1 MAFSDNF
8 ETSRLVGMFTD
19 PLNWA
24 LLVLATAFGYYVLA
38 VPYWQDEYLKRSP
51 QVMSLQEYMDNPS
64 HPREWMLRT
73 LGAPPPSVE
82 IVVEGLNVK
91 HVDNDSIT
99 LSSASSSSS
108 SASGNCDI
116 DPEIPISMGAEATAP
131 MTDIL
136 VAGDNMDLLG
146 LSVGQQVDLQVF
158 GLHETD
164 LGWVPLH
171 PELDSDLEEKFT
183 KDEIDELELLEIHVG
198 GNTVRNPY
206 VETGELRLAPGL
218 QPNGEPH
225 TLEDLD
231 NDTEYIQTGSRLAGG
246 LVDLQGV
253 KLVDQD
259 TNIMSPY
266 FVVEDGEG
274 RRANVYYN
282 QRLLSEHRW
291 GLDRLG
297 DQCVVVRGVMRRL
310 TPPELRQLGEDDNVQ
325 AVIDGHAMV
334 SPDGSVVISLENPA
348 AALMGR

>member
-1 MAFSDNF
+1 MASSDNF
-8 ETSRLVGMFTD
+8 ESSKLLGIFKD
-19 PLNWA
+19 PLNWT
-24 LLVLATAFGYYVLA
+24 LLVLASAFGYYILA
-38 VPYWQDEYLKRSP
+38 VPFWQDEYLKRSP

-82 IVVEGLNVK
+82 IVIEGLNVK

-108 SASGNCDI
+108 NTGGACDLP
-116 DPEIPISMGAEATAP
+116 PETSISMGSEADPP

-136 VAGDNMDLLG
+136 IAGDNMDLLG
-146 LSVGQQVDLQVF
+146 LSVGQQVDLQAF
-158 GLHETD
+158 GLHETE

-183 KDEIDELELLEIHVG
+183 KDEIDELELLEIHMD
-198 GNTVRNPY
+198 GNIVRNPY

-218 QPNGEPH
+218 QPDGEPS
-225 TLEDLD
+225 TLEELD
-231 NDTEYIQTGSRLAGG
+231 NDTEYIQTGSRLAGS
-246 LVDLQGV
+246 LLDLQGV

-259 TNIMSPY
+259 TNVMSPY
-266 FVVEDGEG
+266 FVVEDSEG

-297 DQCVVVRGVMRRL
+297 DQCVVVRGVLRRL
-310 TPPELRQLGEDDNVQ
+310 TPPELRQLGEEGNVQ

-334 SPDGSVVISLENPA
+334 SPDGAVVISLENPA